1 MLYAEL
7 NFSLPDYYQLKYN
20 YCFTRIKVSQE
31 SFPDSTE
38 REVEIK
44 GNGEACLQSTY
55 HICVVMQETPLR
67 GEVIPYIPGNVNQR
81 NNGFGMSNANQ
92 SVPNAPPDNN
102 WRPVFLCGDKA
113 YVIEGNVARPAPPEL
128 LRHELA
134 KTPLGGDVAESL
146 ARRAADAANSHHR

>member
-1 MLYAEL
+1 M
-7 NFSLPDYYQLKYN
+7 
-20 YCFTRIKVSQE
+20 SQE
-31 SFPDSTE
+31 SLPDSTE

-67 GEVIPYIPGNVNQR
+67 SEVIPYIPANVNQQR
-81 NNGFGMSNANQ
+81 HNGFGRGGMS
-92 SVPNAPPDNN
+92 STGGPDGQGFGGPGNDN
-102 WRPVFLCGDKA
+102 SWRPVFLCADKA
-113 YVIEGNVARPAPPEL
+113 YIIDGNVARPAPPEL

-146 ARRAADAANSHHR
+146 ARRAADAANSQHR

>member
-1 MLYAEL
+1 M
-7 NFSLPDYYQLKYN
+7 
-20 YCFTRIKVSQE
+20 
-31 SFPDSTE
+31 
-38 REVEIK
+38 EIK

-67 GEVIPYIPGNVNQR
+67 GEVIPYIPANVNQR
-81 NNGFGMSNANQ
+81 NNGFGRGSAMAGVGQGQQNG
-92 SVPNAPPDNN
+92 PMDNSY
-102 WRPVFLCGDKA
+102 RPVFLCGDKA

-146 ARRAADAANSHHR
+146 AKRAADAANSHHRYI

>member
-1 MLYAEL
+1 MMFKFNL
-7 NFSLPDYYQLKYN
+7 NFKLQQ
-20 YCFTRIKVSQE
+20 VSQE
-31 SFPDSTE
+31 SLPDSTE

-67 GEVIPYIPGNVNQR
+67 GEVIPYIPSNMNTR
-81 NNGFGMSNANQ
+81 NNGFNRSGTSQ
-92 SVPNAPPDNN
+92 GLHNAPMDNN

-146 ARRAADAANSHHR
+146 AQRAADAANSHHR